1 MKYLQVT
8 REDKIIYL
16 NGANDVDML
25 QEVDIGVGISS
36 AESMPGIGIHLI
48 IPIWAVLLP
57 VLKKIYVLPI
67 HNK

>member
-1 MKYLQVT
+1 MQVT

-16 NGANDVDML
+16 ML